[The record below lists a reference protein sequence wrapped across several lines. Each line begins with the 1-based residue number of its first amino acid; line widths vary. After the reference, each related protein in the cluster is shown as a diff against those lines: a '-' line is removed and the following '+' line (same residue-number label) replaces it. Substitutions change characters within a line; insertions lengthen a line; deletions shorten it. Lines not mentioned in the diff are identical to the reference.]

1 MTRASLQQQAA
12 LVDVVCKGAT
22 KVMAFCGQCGLLL
35 APGNETCPRCG
46 SVTEPELVLDNAM
59 GAPQTDDPR
68 ADSPTITSL
77 ANPDAQRSAGPGTPQ
92 QQLVLRPDGSQASF
106 DELAYAQNDPTRI
119 MTSPPSMPQI
129 SHVRTPYHG
138 FTPPV
143 DIYNQPMPQQYSG
156 ANGDMLAQP
165 RQRRRGGGRV
175 LALLVI
181 LFVLLIALG
190 AAVVQVIKPA
200 LLRGIIGNNV
210 ISSETA
216 TTTPTIQ
223 ARGVIRRYYDDIN
236 SHNYHD
242 AYTLWVVDPQHP
254 PGSYESFANGFA
266 HTLQDDIV
274 FNSVTPLANGT
285 VQVDVTLTAT
295 EEGAS
300 GNVQH
305 VYHLFYLVGQ
315 QGGTWKILNGHSL

>member
-1 MTRASLQQQAA
+1 
-12 LVDVVCKGAT
+12 
-22 KVMAFCGQCGLLL
+22 MAFCGQCGLLL

-46 SVTEPELVLDNAM
+46 SVTEPELMLHAM
-59 GAPQTDDPR
+59 EAPQTDDPR
-68 ADSPTITSL
+68 ADGPTITSL
-77 ANPDAQRSAGPGTPQ
+77 ANPDAPLPAGPGAPLQ
-92 QQLVLRPDGSQASF
+92 QQKLVLRPDSF
-106 DELAYAQNDPTRI
+106 DGQAHAQNDPARI
-119 MTSPPSMPQI
+119 MISPLPMSQI
-129 SHVRTPYHG
+129 PHVRTPYHG

-156 ANGDMLAQP
+156 ADGGMLAQP

-175 LALLVI
+175 LALLAI

-190 AAVVQVIKPA
+190 AAVVLVIKPA
-200 LLRGIIGNNV
+200 LLWGIIGNNV
-210 ISSETA
+210 TASETA
-216 TTTPTIQ
+216 TTAPTVQ

-236 SHNYHD
+236 GHNYHD
-242 AYTLWVVDPQHP
+242 AYILWVVDPQHP
-254 PGSYESFANGFA
+254 IGSYESFANGFA
-266 HTLQDDIV
+266 HTIHDDIV

-285 VQVDVTLTAT
+285 VQVTVTLTAT

-315 QGGTWKILNGHSL
+315 QGGTWKILDGHSL